1 MVKGSSVP
9 LSEDEQRILSE
20 IERSFYEHDPAFAK
34 QVGSTTVY
42 SHARRN
48 LKWAGLA
55 FAAGLVVMV
64 VSFASSLVLGVVGFA
79 IMLASAVWF
88 ERNLR
93 RMGKAGWESVAKSM
107 PAGHFKQALGD
118 ARDKMRERFRRK
130 EE

>member
-1 MVKGSSVP
+1 MP

-20 IERSFYEHDPAFAK
+20 IERSFYEHDPAFAR

-48 LKWAGLA
+48 LKWSTVAFVAGLA
-55 FAAGLVVMV
+55 IMV
-64 VSFASSLVLGVVGFA
+64 VSFASSLLLGVLGFG

-93 RMGKAGWESVAKSM
+93 RMGKAGWKSVSKSM
-107 PAGHFKQALGD
+107 PGGNLKNALGD
-118 ARDKMRERFRRK
+118 ARTRMRDRFKKRDD
-130 EE
+130 

>member
-1 MVKGSSVP
+1 MP

-20 IERSFYEHDPAFAK
+20 IEKSFYEHDPAFTR

-48 LKWAGLA
+48 LKWATVAFVAGLA
-55 FAAGLVVMV
+55 VMV
-64 VSFASSLVLGVVGFA
+64 ASFASSLLLGVVGFG

-93 RMGKAGWESVAKSM
+93 RMGKAGWKSVSRSM
-107 PAGHFKQALGD
+107 PGGNLKTAFGD
-118 ARDKMRERFRRK
+118 ARTRMRDRFRKR

>member
-1 MVKGSSVP
+1 MP

-20 IERSFYEHDPAFAK
+20 IERSFYENDPAFAR

-48 LKWAGLA
+48 LKWATLA
-55 FAAGLVVMV
+55 FVGGLVVMV
-64 VSFASSLVLGVVGFA
+64 ISFASSLVLGVVGFA

-93 RMGKAGWESVAKSM
+93 RMGRASWKSVSRTMPGGTFKS
-107 PAGHFKQALGD
+107 ALGD
-118 ARDKMRERFRRK
+118 ARSRMRDRFRRK
-130 EE
+130 DD

>member
-1 MVKGSSVP
+1 MP

-20 IERSFYEHDPAFAK
+20 IERSFYENDPAFAR

-48 LKWAGLA
+48 LKWATVAFVAGLA
-55 FAAGLVVMV
+55 IMV
-64 VSFASSLVLGVVGFA
+64 VSFASSLLLGVVGFG
-79 IMLASAVWF
+79 IMLVSAVWF

-93 RMGKAGWESVAKSM
+93 RMGKAGWKSVSTSLPGGNLKN
-107 PAGHFKQALGD
+107 ALGD
-118 ARDKMRERFRRK
+118 ARTRMRDRFKKR